1 MDEKLFFHL
10 LDLTNLNTLF
20 YCHFVGPRF
29 LTKHY
34 TKPYKA
40 GRPRSMATKE
50 DDIALRSNEQWQEGM
65 SCSNVMCILLCFGYQ
80 QDYMK

>member
-10 LDLTNLNTLF
+10 PDLTILNSLF

-29 LTKHY
+29 RTILHK
-34 TKPYKA
+34 KAYKA
-40 GRPRSMATKE
+40 ARPRSMATKANY
-50 DDIALRSNEQWQEGM
+50 IALRSNEQWQEGK
-65 SCSNVMCILLCFGYQ
+65 SRSNVMCLLLCFRYQ